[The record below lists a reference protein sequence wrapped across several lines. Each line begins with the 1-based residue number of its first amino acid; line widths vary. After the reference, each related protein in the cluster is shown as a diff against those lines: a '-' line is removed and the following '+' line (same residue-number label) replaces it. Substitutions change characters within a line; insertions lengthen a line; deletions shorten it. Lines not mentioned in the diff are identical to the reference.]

1 MYQGLLISAC
11 IPSGL
16 VSIVS
21 FFLYVHYRMRPRKE
35 EGDGQEQ
42 EKKGTDRQN
51 AWLDRQEGKYR
62 QLHFVS
68 LALFVLFGVLI
79 LVELSH
85 RYNQPR
91 ISY

>member
-1 MYQGLLISAC
+1 MYLDLLIPASILSA
-11 IPSGL
+11 L
-16 VSIVS
+16 VTIVS
-21 FFLYVHYRMRPRKE
+21 FFLYVRYRMNY
-35 EGDGQEQ
+35 Q
-42 EKKGTDRQN
+42 EK
-51 AWLDRQEGKYR
+51 QELQYR
-62 QLHFVS
+62 QLHFIS